1 MTFKERIELKIANIL
16 PKVMLIE
23 TPPGLAKGEASLQ
36 FVIAFTQDG
45 EQQTEMGRVDSLP
58 I

>member
-1 MTFKERIELKIANIL
+1 MKIL
-16 PKVMLIE
+16 HPQVMLIE
-23 TPPGLAKGEASLQ
+23 TPSGLAKGEASLQ

>member
-1 MTFKERIELKIANIL
+1 MKIANIL